1 MILIEV
7 GLVCLMTL
15 LLFFGFDRLVH
26 FFEVDGFNLRGILKT
41 AFIDNITNS
50 YECKKKA
57 AKSVVFFAE
66 E

>member
-1 MILIEV
+1 
-7 GLVCLMTL
+7 MTL

-26 FFEVDGFNLRGILKT
+26 FFEVDGFNLRGMLKT

-50 YECKKKA
+50 CECKKN
-57 AKSVVFFAE
+57 SCEERYFSFAE